1 MFLRVSG
8 QFEARGESER
18 PSIIDQAMNR
28 RESTLAARSLANT
41 TINTDRH
48 CCDGWA
54 EQPIIPQR
62 RGGGSRSPARW
73 SLARS
78 VGLSV
83 GRWASVLLA
92 SSDDTN
98 RAGNY
103 VTMPRPNLAATWPPM
118 NTVWEYFITLLE
130 ICGGE
135 GKFNSFHFSPP
146 PLSTLETASIS
157 IRFFFYYRPLPPT
170 VCDSMKKGGGE
181 GGSRYRVS
189 SWRILF
195 FGARVTYPHDE
206 LRGEIMGEGAW
217 CKFTLIEVHANDS
230 ATSVSRVCLRDHD
243 SFYFSRVNNLFHV
256 A

>member
-1 MFLRVSG
+1 MHASTTLKVRRLRFRALGCTRAETCIPLLPLSMFLRVSG

-73 SLARS
+73 SLAR
-78 VGLSV
+78 SV

-157 IRFFFYYRPLPPT
+157 IRFFFYYRPPPPRS
-170 VCDSMKKGGGE
+170 VIRWRKEEGRGG
-181 GGSRYRVS
+181 RVIAFLLDAFS
-189 SWRILF
+189 SL
-195 FGARVTYPHDE
+195 AR
-206 LRGEIMGEGAW
+206 AW
-217 CKFTLIEVHANDS
+217 LIHT
-230 ATSVSRVCLRDHD
+230 TSYEAR
-243 SFYFSRVNNLFHV
+243 
-256 A
+256 

>member
-1 MFLRVSG
+1 MHASTTLKVRRLRFRALGCTRAETCIPLLPLSMFLRVSG

-78 VGLSV
+78 VGRSV

-157 IRFFFYYRPLPPT
+157 IRFFFYYRPPPPT

-181 GGSRYRVS
+181 RGGKRGVALSRFFLTHS
-189 SWRILF
+189 LLWRARDLSTR
-195 FGARVTYPHDE
+195 RVT
-206 LRGEIMGEGAW
+206 R
-217 CKFTLIEVHANDS
+217 
-230 ATSVSRVCLRDHD
+230 RDNGGG
-243 SFYFSRVNNLFHV
+243 RMM
-256 A
+256 